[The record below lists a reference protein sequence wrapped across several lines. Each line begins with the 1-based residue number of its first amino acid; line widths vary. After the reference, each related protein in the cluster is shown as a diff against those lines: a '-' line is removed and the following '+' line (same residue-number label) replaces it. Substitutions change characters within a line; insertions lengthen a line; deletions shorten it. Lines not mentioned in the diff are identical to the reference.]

1 MQATVAKGA
10 APVTQG
16 LTSHSGLGYG
26 CQLEWRRVLPV
37 RHAAGSAV
45 FLREALVV
53 PGSVLRPAARSC
65 EERGRAGDPRHGER
79 GRRPHA
85 GRIRGSPC
93 GVVPG
98 CGNRLLDA
106 APGVIPFV
114 HLRLLRVFA
123 PRRRK
128 PDLSLAQVPWLR
140 LRTAWE
146 IAWKLFASFC
156 RARACAALIVREDK
170 SDWQSSSFLSVFYKF
185 LLGTWYSRV
194 GYIYSE
200 FCAGLKT
207 VSLTHSHVLIH
218 VC

>member
-1 MQATVAKGA
+1 MEPPRAVYHNAGSMQATVAKGA

-65 EERGRAGDPRHGER
+65 EESGRAGDPRHGER

-140 LRTAWE
+140 LRTA
-146 IAWKLFASFC
+146 
-156 RARACAALIVREDK
+156 
-170 SDWQSSSFLSVFYKF
+170 
-185 LLGTWYSRV
+185 
-194 GYIYSE
+194 
-200 FCAGLKT
+200 
-207 VSLTHSHVLIH
+207 
-218 VC
+218 

>member
-79 GRRPHA
+79 GRRPAHSLRNCLETLRVILQGA
-85 GRIRGSPC
+85 RMRGSYC
-93 GVVPG
+93 QG
-98 CGNRLLDA
+98 R
-106 APGVIPFV
+106 
-114 HLRLLRVFA
+114 
-123 PRRRK
+123 
-128 PDLSLAQVPWLR
+128 QV
-140 LRTAWE
+140 
-146 IAWKLFASFC
+146 
-156 RARACAALIVREDK
+156 
-170 SDWQSSSFLSVFYKF
+170 
-185 LLGTWYSRV
+185 
-194 GYIYSE
+194 
-200 FCAGLKT
+200 
-207 VSLTHSHVLIH
+207 
-218 VC
+218 